1 MADSGIFV
9 YVSNT
14 ERSDVKSGEIH
25 VLRLDPDNGEL
36 TPVQQ
41 LPINGKVMPMAVSPD
56 RRFLYAALR
65 SKPYSVASF
74 AIDALSGRL
83 THLADAPL
91 PASMSY
97 ISTDRTGR
105 FLFGASI
112 PEDWANPPIS
122 SLISVSPIGPHG
134 FVQPPHQIVRTEPKA
149 HAILPDPANRHVIV
163 TCCVGC
169 VVLRQIFDAT
179 TGLFSPSPLPP
190 VRVKATSGPRHFVFH
205 PNNRF
210 LYLLNE
216 PDASIYA
223 FEYDAKSGAMNEL
236 QIVSA
241 VPPDFKHE
249 KPHAA
254 DLHITPDGRFV
265 YASERI
271 SNTLAAFNV
280 DLANGL
286 LTPAGNFPTEQGPRA
301 FNIDPH
307 GRYLLAVG
315 QLSHSMTSYAI
326 DCDTGSLTRLRQYP
340 MGKGPNWVEIIR
352 LP

>member
-1 MADSGIFV
+1 MADNGIFV

-14 ERSDVKSGEIH
+14 ERSDVKSGEIL
-25 VLRLDPDNGEL
+25 VLQLDPDNGDL
-36 TPVQQ
+36 MPVQQ

-65 SKPYSVASF
+65 SRPYSVASF
-74 AIDALSGRL
+74 AIDALNGRL

-91 PASMSY
+91 PESMCY

-163 TCCVGC
+163 TCCDGG
-169 VVLRQIFDAT
+169 VVLRQIFDAA
-179 TGLFSPSPLPP
+179 TGMFSPNPLPP
-190 VRVKATSGPRHFVFH
+190 VRVKPTAGPRHFVFH
-205 PNNRF
+205 PNCRF

-216 PDASIYA
+216 PDASIYT
-223 FEYDAKSGAMNEL
+223 FEYDANSGALKEL

-241 VPPDFKHE
+241 VAPDFKYE

-254 DLHITPDGRFV
+254 DLHITPDGRFL

-271 SNTLAAFNV
+271 STTLAAFKV
-280 DLANGL
+280 DLASGM
-286 LTPAGNFPTEQGPRA
+286 LTPAGHFPTEKVPRG
-301 FNIDPH
+301 FNIDPY

-315 QLSHSMTSYAI
+315 RLSHSMTSYAI
-326 DCDTGSLTRLRQYP
+326 DRDTGSLTRLKQYP
-340 MGKGPNWVEIIR
+340 MGRGPNWVEIIR